1 MEFNHTPVLLQ
12 ECLEGLHIR
21 PDGIYVDATIGGA
34 GHSKY
39 IVQKLNTL
47 GHLYGFD
54 RDRIAIEASRLT
66 LSVLHAPVWTL
77 IHSPNWRM
85 TTELSQVGINAV
97 DGILFDLGV
106 SSHQLDEPAR
116 GFSYMHD
123 APLDMRMDQN
133 ETQTAADIV
142 NHYSEHDLM
151 TLLRDY
157 GEERYAR
164 QIARSIVQAR
174 TKKPIATTFELVSL
188 IRSSMPGFALRE
200 QGHPAKR
207 SFQAIRIE
215 LNQELAQLEKS
226 LEDAAKLL
234 KSTGRLCVI
243 TFHSLEDRIVKTLFK
258 RLSSPPEWHKG
269 MPITLPGETPD
280 PDYRLITTKPITAS
294 EEELASN
301 NRAHSAKLR
310 ILERK

>member
-12 ECLEGLHIR
+12 ECLDGLNIQ
-21 PDGIYVDATIGGA
+21 PDGLYVDATIGGA
-34 GHSKY
+34 GHSQH
-39 IVQKLNTL
+39 ILQKLNTL

-54 RDRIAIEASRLT
+54 RDRIAIEASRST
-66 LSVLHAPVWTL
+66 LSVLHAPMWTL

-85 TTELSQVGINAV
+85 TTELSQVGVTAV

-106 SSHQLDEPAR
+106 SSHQLDEPIR

-133 ETQTAADIV
+133 ETRTAADIV
-142 NHYSEHDLM
+142 NHYSEYELM
-151 TLLRDY
+151 ALLRDY

-164 QIARSIVQAR
+164 QIARNIVQAR
-174 TKKPIATTFELVSL
+174 LKKPIATTFELVAL
-188 IRSSMPGFALRE
+188 IRQAMPGFALRE

-215 LNQELAQLEKS
+215 LNQELTQLEQS
-226 LEDAAKLL
+226 LIDAANLL
-234 KSTGRLCVI
+234 KPHGRLCVI

-269 MPITLPGETPD
+269 MPLTMPGTTPD
-280 PDYRLITTKPITAS
+280 PDYLLITPKPITAS
-294 EEELASN
+294 DEELALN